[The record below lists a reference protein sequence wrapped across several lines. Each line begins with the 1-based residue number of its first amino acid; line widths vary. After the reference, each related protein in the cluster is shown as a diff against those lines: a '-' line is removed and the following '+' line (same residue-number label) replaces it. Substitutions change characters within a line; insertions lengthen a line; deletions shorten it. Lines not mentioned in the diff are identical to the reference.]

1 MKLSS
6 PPGRIPVKL
15 SESVRHRLNMYALAA
30 SAAGVGMLALAQPA
44 EAKIVYTAAHMKIG
58 PFDKVVLDLNHDGT
72 GDFRFYAGGEGT
84 TGFDWQYLFADRY
97 RSGMN
102 GVLATNTQVTKQ
114 AVALRAGA
122 RIGPSGFFNGFNSM
136 ARHFTANNH
145 TQSTFWVGQWANG
158 GKGVKNRYLGLKFL
172 INGKFHFGWA
182 RVTFTVIGNNS
193 YIATL
198 TSYAYETIPNKSIIA
213 GSTKG
218 PDAIDNTMGQTNP
231 AALTAP
237 TPATLG
243 MLAMGSPGLSIWR
256 RKDSGEPAQ

>member
-44 EAKIVYTAAHMKIG
+44 AARIVYTAAHMKIG

-102 GVLATNTQVTKQ
+102 GVLATNTQLTKQ
-114 AVALRAGA
+114 GLRFGPEPELDPAGFSMGLT
-122 RIGPSGFFNGFNSM
+122 RWPDTSPPTTIPSPPSG
-136 ARHFTANNH
+136 
-145 TQSTFWVGQWANG
+145 
-158 GKGVKNRYLGLKFL
+158 
-172 INGKFHFGWA
+172 
-182 RVTFTVIGNNS
+182 
-193 YIATL
+193 
-198 TSYAYETIPNKSIIA
+198 
-213 GSTKG
+213 
-218 PDAIDNTMGQTNP
+218 
-231 AALTAP
+231 
-237 TPATLG
+237 
-243 MLAMGSPGLSIWR
+243 
-256 RKDSGEPAQ
+256 